1 MSDSGARR
9 HDRFHGRMAGQPRP
23 CNWSGCPEPGEFRAP
38 DPSGPA
44 PGPDGP
50 GQWQWL
56 CLDHVRAFNA
66 GYNFFA
72 GMSREE
78 IERAQMPMSGWDQES
93 RAFRPTAGVD
103 APPRWADF
111 HDPLDAISA
120 RFRGR
125 AEAAMPRERADGK
138 FLSPEDRRALET
150 LGLDVNADRKA
161 LRIRYSDL
169 VRTYHPD
176 RNGGDRTHEK
186 KLQGVVEAYQH
197 LRRAPAFS

>member
-9 HDRFHGRMAGQPRP
+9 QDRFHGRMAGQPRP
-23 CNWSGCPEPGEFRAP
+23 CNRPGCPEPGEFRAP
-38 DPSGPA
+38 DPSGLA

-72 GMSREE
+72 GMSRED
-78 IERAQMPMSGWDQES
+78 IERAQMPMGGWEQES

-103 APPRWADF
+103 GPPRWADF

-120 RFRGR
+120 RFKGR

-150 LGLDVNADRKA
+150 LGLDMNADRKA
-161 LRIRYSDL
+161 LRTRYSDL
-169 VRTYHPD
+169 VRQYHPD

-186 KLQGVVEAYQH
+186 QLQGVVEAYQH
-197 LRRAPAFS
+197 LRRAPAFG